1 MYKCDT
7 DIPNNAYHQLL
18 ALLLQKKLKITCVTQ
33 RLHIMQREIKYTWFY
48 QHSPEIIWDYL
59 TKPELLSQWL
69 MENNFQPIVG
79 YEFQFNA
86 KPKVKIG
93 FDGII
98 YCKVLEIIPFKRL
111 SYTWKGGPNPNKITL
126 DSVVTWTLNAKDNGT
141 ELTLEQTGFVGI
153 KNYIAYLM
161 MNKGWAKIGKRFN
174 EHLNKNIK

>member
-7 DIPNNAYHQLL
+7 DIPNNAYTSCLPFFYK
-18 ALLLQKKLKITCVTQ
+18 KKLKITCVTQ

-93 FDGII
+93 FE
-98 YCKVLEIIPFKRL
+98 VLFIVKCRRLFLSSGYHIPGKADRIL
-111 SYTWKGGPNPNKITL
+111 IKLHLILWSPGHSMQKITEL
-126 DSVVTWTLNAKDNGT
+126 NSLWNIPDLSV
-141 ELTLEQTGFVGI
+141 
-153 KNYIAYLM
+153 
-161 MNKGWAKIGKRFN
+161 
-174 EHLNKNIK
+174 